1 MHKLLDMT
9 DFHWYETKLLMTY
22 ESMFEMEEWTSKTTW
37 S

>member
-22 ESMFEMEEWTSKTTW
+22 ESMFEMEEMD
-37 S
+37 